1 MSQKG
6 RGKRLNEGQ
15 RLEIIEKL
23 SKLNP
28 LAKRVI
34 ARTCGVSDTAIRKIW
49 NNRDDVVARSIHM
62 SSSGRDNCYRASQA
76 KFPELEE
83 VLYGWIDMM
92 RRAKLA
98 VPPSFAIAKA

>member
-1 MSQKG
+1 M
-6 RGKRLNEGQ
+6 
-15 RLEIIEKL
+15 EIIEQL
-23 SKLNP
+23 SKLNLP
-28 LAKRVI
+28 AKWVI
-34 ARTCGVSDTAIRKIW
+34 ARRCRVSDTAIRKIW
-49 NNRDDVVARSIHM
+49 NNRYDVIAQSIHM